1 MCDVYPG
8 NGGGTRP
15 TCSVIS
21 QLLVT
26 CSSSYPLSL
35 VLDAKKGS
43 PTASSDR
50 YENPLWKCLQSFQ
63 RDQFQTWRE
72 SKRTWIEA
80 SGNWS
85 GEINSAKA
93 STGIKI
99 RQCRP
104 RSKGNRPGEK
114 CVGINK
120 RKICEE
126 DNEFQRHLKK
136 CQEWVWQRDIQF
148 SIRNLKTGL
157 QIFDLFTT
165 WWRSFKK
172 KNLRFCIP
180 TCYERWFRIHTTMAF
195 RWKKKDRMNVSERFI
210 NRLIQRPNSD
220 AYISTIGSRR
230 FISHK
235 NLMTSRYL
243 VEDTMF
249 LRVEVCPRTWTQFW
263 DTEMLD

>member
-8 NGGGTRP
+8 NGGDGGRSWVQIRP
-15 TCSVIS
+15 ICSVIS

-26 CSSSYPLSL
+26 CSSPYPLSL

-43 PTASSDR
+43 PTASSDS
-50 YENPLWKCLQSFQ
+50 YENPLWKSLQSFQ

-85 GEINSAKA
+85 GEINSAKV

-148 SIRNLKTGL
+148 SIRNWKTGL

-165 WWRSFKK
+165 WWRSFK
-172 KNLRFCIP
+172 NFTHQTVFML
-180 TCYERWFRIHTTMAF
+180 
-195 RWKKKDRMNVSERFI
+195 SE
-210 NRLIQRPNSD
+210 
-220 AYISTIGSRR
+220 
-230 FISHK
+230 
-235 NLMTSRYL
+235 MTN
-243 VEDTMF
+243 MPG
-249 LRVEVCPRTWTQFW
+249 VCG
-263 DTEMLD
+263 